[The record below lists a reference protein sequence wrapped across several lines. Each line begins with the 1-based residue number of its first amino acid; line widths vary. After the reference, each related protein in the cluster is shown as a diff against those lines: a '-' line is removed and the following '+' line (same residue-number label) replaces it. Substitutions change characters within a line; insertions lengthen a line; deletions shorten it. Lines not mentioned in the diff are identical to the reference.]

1 VLARLAPQ
9 VEEVVISANRNLE
22 RYATLGWPDCCACS
36 KRRATTR
43 RCVYRVMRWIPQD
56 LARVLWDA
64 LWMEEANIAVL
75 HDGERGHPTCYLVQW
90 DLADDLRRFLQ
101 NRGRAMWEWQNR
113 HRVAFAEPERPYVNV
128 NDPLSL
134 INLNHQNSS

>member
-1 VLARLAPQ
+1 MLR
-9 VEEVVISANRNLE
+9 
-22 RYATLGWPDCCACS
+22 
-36 KRRATTR
+36 
-43 RCVYRVMRWIPQD
+43 
-56 LARVLWDA
+56 DA

-75 HDGERGHPTCYLVQW
+75 HDGERGHLTCYLVQW